1 MPPKRLRC
9 DPAPRRF
16 HGADGAPGGG
26 GERVCIR
33 AWSAMAAAVIT
44 LGTAAAAYE
53 VPARGAPVRSA
64 IMDALRPGAEAL
76 YGAPVQFVVD
86 DLRVAGGVA
95 FASVRAQRPG
105 GLAIELERTPG
116 FARGELDEEAD
127 WTLLQS
133 LLRRTASGW
142 SPAHLASMPSEA
154 WWLDSGLCPE
164 FGVVLP
170 GDCR

>member
-1 MPPKRLRC
+1 M
-9 DPAPRRF
+9 
-16 HGADGAPGGG
+16 
-26 GERVCIR
+26 CIR
-33 AWSAMAAAVIT
+33 VWSAMGAAVISIG

-53 VPARGAPVRSA
+53 VPARGAPVRTA
-64 IMDALRPGAEAL
+64 IMDALRPRAEAL

-105 GLAIELERTPG
+105 GLAIVLEQTPG
-116 FARGELDEEAD
+116 FARGELEEEAD
-127 WTLLQS
+127 WSLMQS
-133 LLRRTASGW
+133 LLRRSGSGW

-164 FGVVLP
+164 FGAVLP